1 MKKNISR
8 RQDFGTL
15 KSGGGD
21 SAINLQT
28 SIYEAIVTDVILDF
42 THPKYTLD
50 NDAPASNST
59 SFSNYI
65 NSIKQKKTYE
75 LGYNVGTVQVRI
87 LDERDTIDTKLLE
100 WAHPIDSTISEYP
113 LIGELVILHKIMG
126 IFFYKTKIPLVRQL
140 QENAMLNLNKSLDN
154 KYANTI
160 SNSIKNEDEL
170 PLESHRFG
178 NYFRPDNRVRQLKH
192 FEGDTL
198 IQGRM
203 GNSIRFG
210 NSKMDPSGKGLA
222 PNLILR
228 AGQGK
233 DLEENIPGK
242 SPFGIILEDINADAS
257 SIWLVSDQHVPFEPA
272 TTDNG
277 SFNRSRIKTFEPP
290 AGASIIINS
299 DKIILN
305 AKKTDIMLFSNEEI
319 YLSSFNRTS
328 IDTDGSIML
337 TANIDIINRTSRNM
351 DFMADGDYSI
361 FSGGEYRSVVSKTT
375 SFLST
380 KIFIGS
386 ASDNREPMVGGTS
399 LSIFL
404 GRLIAALMG
413 IPPAI
418 GVQTQA
424 NPRIRLTP
432 LSRGPASTAHV
443 ITPAGPG
450 LLNPIIQR
458 ALEVLYKELEQ
469 GTFTKSPFNSQDNF
483 VNLVNEKVEIELN
496 EFKTGRQIEI
506 ENYEWTLGKPYYD
519 IIVE

>member
-1 MKKNISR
+1 MSKTVTGHNTHGILTQGR
-8 RQDFGTL
+8 GDF
-15 KSGGGD
+15 
-21 SAINLQT
+21 AVNLQHP
-28 SIYEAIVTDVILDF
+28 IYEAIVTDVILDF
-42 THPKYTLD
+42 THPEYTLNAVSRKD
-50 NDAPASNST
+50 KG
-59 SFSNYI
+59 FSEYI
-65 NSIKQKKTYE
+65 NSKKQKKFSE
-75 LGYNVGTVQVRI
+75 VGYNVGTIQVRI
-87 LDERDTIDTKLLE
+87 LRERNTISEELLE

-113 LIGELVILHKIMG
+113 LIGEFVILHKIMDQ
-126 IFFYKTKIPLVRQL
+126 FLYSTKVPIVRQL
-140 QENAMLNLNKSLDN
+140 QENAMINLNRAISN
-154 KYANTI
+154 RYSNTI
-160 SNSIKNEDEL
+160 QNAIKTQDEL
-170 PLESHRFG
+170 DLDSHRFG
-178 NYFRPDNRVRQLKH
+178 NYFKPDNRVRQLKH

-210 NSKMDPSGKGLA
+210 NSNVDPSSKGLA

-233 DLEENIPGK
+233 DLEENIPDK
-242 SPFGIILEDINADAS
+242 SPFGIILEDVNKDPS
-257 SIWLVSDQHVPFEPA
+257 SIWLVSDQHIPFEPA
-272 TTDNG
+272 TTTNG

-386 ASDNREPMVGGTS
+386 ASDDKEPIVGGTS

-413 IPPAI
+413 TPPTI

-432 LSRGPASTAHV
+432 LIPGPASNAHV

-458 ALEVLYKELEQ
+458 ALEVLYKELAL

-496 EFKTGRQIEI
+496 EFKTGTPFEI
-506 ENYEWTLGKPYYD
+506 ENYEWTLGQPYYD

>member
-1 MKKNISR
+1 MSKRVNR
-8 RQDFGTL
+8 RGTYGIINQ
-15 KSGGGD
+15 GGMD
-21 SAINLQT
+21 SAIDLQT
-28 SIYEAIVTDVILDF
+28 PIYEAIVTDVILDF
-42 THPKYTLD
+42 THPKYRLNVPPSRN
-50 NDAPASNST
+50 ND
-59 SFSNYI
+59 FVKYI
-65 NSIKQKKTYE
+65 NEKKQKNFSE
-75 LGYNVGTVQVRI
+75 LGYNVGTIQVRI
-87 LDERDTIDTKLLE
+87 LGERNTINDELLE

-113 LIGELVILHKIMG
+113 LIGEFVILHKIRG
-126 IFFYKTKIPLVRQL
+126 QFLYSTKIPIVRQL
-140 QENAMLNLNKSLDN
+140 QENAMINLNR
-154 KYANTI
+154 AI
-160 SNSIKNEDEL
+160 SNRYSNTLQNAIKTQDEL
-170 PLESHRFG
+170 DLESHRFG
-178 NYFRPDNRVRQLKH
+178 NYFKPDNRVRQLMH

-203 GNSIRFG
+203 GASIRFG
-210 NSKMDPSGKGLA
+210 SSKMDPKSNGLA

-233 DLEENIPGK
+233 DLEKDIPNE
-242 SPFGIILEDINADAS
+242 SPFGVILEDINKDAS
-257 SIWLVSDQHVPFEPA
+257 SIWLVSDQNIPFTP
-272 TTDNG
+272 TTRKNG
-277 SFNRSRIKTFEPP
+277 SFGRSRTQPFKSPT
-290 AGASIIINS
+290 GASAIINS
-299 DKIILN
+299 DAILIN
-305 AKKTDIMLFSNEEI
+305 AKKTDIALFANEEI

-328 IDTDGSIML
+328 IDTDGSIVL

-386 ASDNREPMVGGTS
+386 ASDDREPMVGGTS

-413 IPPAI
+413 TPPAI

-432 LSRGPASTAHV
+432 LSPGPASTAHV

-450 LLNPIIQR
+450 LLNPVIQA
-458 ALEVLYKELEQ
+458 ALRILYSELQQ
-469 GTFTKSPFNSQDNF
+469 GTFVKSPFNSQDNF
-483 VNLVNEKVEIELN
+483 VNLVNEKVDIELN
-496 EFKTGRQIEI
+496 NFKTGEQIAT
-506 ENYEWTLGKPYYD
+506 ENYEWKLGEPYYN